1 VPLTGF
7 YRPLNERPRR
17 SCFGGAGALN
27 GTRRVLE
34 SNDEGRRRPGSFR
47 SEDIIDKR
55 PSIVGPTA
63 DRIIG
68 FFAGIFIPVFAIFP
82 TAVTMFLWSRT
93 RDKDESYR
101 RRRHAL
107 SVTFWCIVGSLVMV
121 ALVSTILVALIA
133 AAEHNILPTP
143 SLTPSS

>member
-1 VPLTGF
+1 
-7 YRPLNERPRR
+7 
-17 SCFGGAGALN
+17 
-27 GTRRVLE
+27 
-34 SNDEGRRRPGSFR
+34 
-47 SEDIIDKR
+47 
-55 PSIVGPTA
+55 VGPIA
-63 DRIIG
+63 DKIIG

-107 SVTFWCIVGSLVMV
+107 SVTVWCAVGSLAMV
-121 ALVSTILVALIA
+121 ALVATILVALIA

-143 SLTPSS
+143 SLTPSG